1 MELRHLRYFVC
12 VATERSFSRAS
23 ELLHIAQPPLSR
35 QIQQL
40 EEEVGT
46 QLLHRGRPITLTEPG
61 RYFFEQARM
70 ILQRIDEMRAMTQRI
85 GKGARKQFGI
95 GFVASTLYDTLPE
108 LIRRFRLTMPD
119 VEVALSEMTTLEQTM
134 ALKDGRIDIGF
145 GRLRFED
152 EGLTRSVIR
161 EERLVLAVPQGHA
174 LTRVPGSLSL
184 RQTTSEPLI
193 LYPRAPRPS
202 YADQV
207 LSIYRDLGLSPMV
220 DFEVR
225 EMQTALGLVAAGAGV
240 SLVPSS
246 VRRLGRD
253 DVVYLELSEPNI
265 VSPIIMTY
273 RTNDTSPLLAHIL
286 GLVHEFD
293 RWRLDAPRGAKA

>member
-70 ILQRIDEMRAMTQRI
+70 ILQRIEEMRAMTQRI
-85 GKGARKQFGI
+85 AKGERKQFGI

-108 LIRRFRLTMPD
+108 LIRRFRITMPG
-119 VEVALSEMTTLEQTM
+119 VEVALSEMTTLEQTI

-152 EGLTRSVIR
+152 EQLTRSVIR
-161 EERLVLAVPQGHA
+161 EERLVLAVPQGHP
-174 LTRVPGSLSL
+174 LTRISGPVKLGA
-184 RQTTSEPLI
+184 TTSEPLI

-207 LSIYRDLGLSPMV
+207 LSIYRDLGLNPMV

-253 DVVYLELSEPNI
+253 DVVYLDLSEPNV

-273 RTNDTSPLLAHIL
+273 RSDDTSPLLAHIL
-286 GLVHEFD
+286 RLMGEFD
-293 RWRLDAPRGAKA
+293 RWTPDAPRELNE

>member
-1 MELRHLRYFVC
+1 M
-12 VATERSFSRAS
+12 
-23 ELLHIAQPPLSR
+23 
-35 QIQQL
+35 
-40 EEEVGT
+40 
-46 QLLHRGRPITLTEPG
+46 
-61 RYFFEQARM
+61 
-70 ILQRIDEMRAMTQRI
+70 
-85 GKGARKQFGI
+85 
-95 GFVASTLYDTLPE
+95 
-108 LIRRFRLTMPD
+108 
-119 VEVALSEMTTLEQTM
+119 
-134 ALKDGRIDIGF
+134 
-145 GRLRFED
+145 
-152 EGLTRSVIR
+152 
-161 EERLVLAVPQGHA
+161 
-174 LTRVPGSLSL
+174 
-184 RQTTSEPLI
+184 I

-207 LSIYRDLGLSPMV
+207 LSIYRDLGLNPMV

-253 DVVYLELSEPNI
+253 DVVYLDLSEPNI

-293 RWRLDAPRGAKA
+293 RWTADAQPELRK

>member
-145 GRLRFED
+145 GRLRFDD

-174 LTRVPGSLSL
+174 LTRVSGSLSL

-207 LSIYRDLGLSPMV
+207 LSIYRDLGLNPMV

-253 DVVYLELSEPNI
+253 DVVYLDLSEPNI

-293 RWRLDAPRGAKA
+293 RWTADAQPELRK